1 MCNIIF
7 FLFTNVFQC
16 HTGVLGCGHYV
27 AYGKMCNDA
36 WWCLNDSS
44 CKEVSGGEANIDK
57 SNAYLLFFEREGLD
71 PDAYLPK
78 FTSEAGQLVIYTIL
92 LLIRTTN
99 RNTYFTFHRGV
110 SELSKTKTVVGTNV
124 CQ

>member
-1 MCNIIF
+1 MCKIIF

-99 RNTYFTFHRGV
+99 RNEYFI
-110 SELSKTKTVVGTNV
+110 EVGTNV

>member
-99 RNTYFTFHRGV
+99 RNTYFI
-110 SELSKTKTVVGTNV
+110 EVGTNV